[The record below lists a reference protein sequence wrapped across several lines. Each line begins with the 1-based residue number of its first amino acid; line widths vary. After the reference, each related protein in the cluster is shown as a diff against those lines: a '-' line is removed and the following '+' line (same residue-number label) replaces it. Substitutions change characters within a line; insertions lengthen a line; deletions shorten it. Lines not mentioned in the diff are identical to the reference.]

1 MEYSLY
7 LEPKIVESKNAKQN
21 RVKLMKNSFVETYL
35 KIIFKKVSKIFQR
48 FKNLF

>member
-1 MEYSLY
+1 MEYSFY

-21 RVKLMKNSFVETYL
+21 RAKLMKNNFVETYL
-35 KIIFKKVSKIFQR
+35 NIIFTRVSKIFQR